1 MNTNSVK
8 KPWPVG
14 KFLIHGHHV
23 AVVFDDDSIEC
34 GTASISA
41 LQWEA
46 LLLCVK
52 HHVTKMEVQGCP
64 IVRL

>member
-1 MNTNSVK
+1 MTSPAR

-23 AVVFDDDSIEC
+23 AIVYDDGEIVCE
-34 GTASISA
+34 TASISA
-41 LQWEA
+41 LTWEA
-46 LLLCVK
+46 LQLCVK
-52 HHVTKMEVQGCP
+52 HYVTKMEVQGCP